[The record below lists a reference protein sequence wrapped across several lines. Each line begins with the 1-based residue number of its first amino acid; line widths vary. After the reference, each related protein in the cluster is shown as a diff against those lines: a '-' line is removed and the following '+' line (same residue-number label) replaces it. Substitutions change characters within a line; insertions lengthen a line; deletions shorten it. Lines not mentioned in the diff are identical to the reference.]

1 MTELALVV
9 SKTLWSSFVSFFEK
23 IVAQTEEER
32 QIRADR
38 ARIVEELNATSDR
51 ELAEL
56 GFSRADLPA
65 IANGTYQR

>member
-23 IVAQTEEER
+23 IAARYEEER
-32 QIRADR
+32 SVRADR
-38 ARIVEELNATSDR
+38 ARIVSELSATSDR

>member
-23 IVAQTEEER
+23 IAAQYEEEFR
-32 QIRADR
+32 IRADR
-38 ARIVEELNATSDR
+38 ARIVNELNATTDR
-51 ELAEL
+51 QLADM
-56 GFSRADLPA
+56 GFSRSDIPA